1 MSHLFWLIQ
10 SQLNQAIWI
19 TFAGTLNQVAVA
31 KISTES
37 LADTE
42 TSHEEVG
49 STAVLSETRYV
60 YVYVFV
66 FV

>member
-1 MSHLFWLIQ
+1 
-10 SQLNQAIWI
+10 
-19 TFAGTLNQVAVA
+19 VAVA

-49 STAVLSETRYV
+49 STAHWPETKYGTLV
-60 YVYVFV
+60 VDLTIF
-66 FV
+66 FFAKACMICIIL